1 MKNENPV
8 KNHRLT
14 AADFVT
20 LLRMAGTLALPALRP
35 LSPAFLWIYA
45 LTGLTDVLDGWI
57 ARKTKTAS
65 PFGARLD
72 SIADLLFY
80 AVMLLRVFPALW
92 QLLPGGIWYAVAGIL
107 AIRVSAY
114 LVAAVKYRLF
124 ASMHTYLNKL
134 TGLVVFLIP
143 FLLSTGYAAAYCW
156 GVCGVAALA
165 AMEELA
171 IHLVRPDYSPDTKSI
186 FRERTETYENPG
198 IQRKS
203 QEGEK

>member
-20 LLRMAGTLALPALRP
+20 LLRMAGTLALPTLRP

-57 ARKTKTAS
+57 ARKTETAS

-134 TGLVVFLIP
+134 TGLVVFMIP

-156 GVCGVAALA
+156 RVCGVAALA

-171 IHLVRPDYSPDTKSI
+171 IHLVRPDYSADTKSI

>member
-72 SIADLLFY
+72 SIADLRFY

-134 TGLVVFLIP
+134 TGLAVFAIP
-143 FLLSTGYAAAYCW
+143 FLLPTGYAAVYCW
-156 GVCGVAALA
+156 GVCLVAAA
-165 AMEELA
+165 SAMEELA
-171 IHLVRPDYSPDTKSI
+171 IHLLRPNYFANTKSI
-186 FRERTETYENPG
+186 FPERTDHDENPG
-198 IQRKS
+198 IQRKP